1 MNHPFVFKILKRGA
15 GISFVRLFLSRNLI
29 KQCMKTYLR
38 WTEQNFC
45 TSYSWLDSKIFLITS
60 NYFKIFSNDLSA
72 SWVALSNSLMV
83 SHKNRYDETMSY
95 QQRVWRHRGS
105 IIHSYYSSIKILASK
120 KHSQIKLKP
129 SRKVW
134 ICIFEQ
140 LAHQVNYLSEVLILN

>member
-1 MNHPFVFKILKRGA
+1 MYENLFTMN
-15 GISFVRLFLSRNLI
+15 
-29 KQCMKTYLR
+29 
-38 WTEQNFC
+38 WTEFLHFLFVVGFKN
-45 TSYSWLDSKIFLITS
+45 IFN

-83 SHKNRYDETMSY
+83 SHKNRYDERMSY

-105 IIHSYYSSIKILASK
+105 IIHSYYSSMKILASK
-120 KHSQIKLKP
+120 KHSKIKLKP

-140 LAHQVNYLSEVLILN
+140 LVHQVNYLSEVLILQLNFWKKWNNQWQECILYDSFILYSPFNLS